1 MAILK
6 IEQVQGKVNT
16 GNVPRASALALPL
29 SIANQEAAGFK
40 AFSDGVVTLYAAQKK
55 EEDLNEAQSITE
67 SLSIDLIKSY
77 NKHKKGSNLELAL
90 GGFQEDVKYE
100 NFKDL
105 GSNKRVK
112 KEVRNYVNKFRS
124 KYALDLLGKV
134 TENHQDIT
142 KARKTQTLN
151 KMVKDQVAGGKDG
164 IIAQRDYQ
172 SFWTDPLNLE
182 YYGAEGLEKLK
193 QEKDLEILE
202 LAYIQGG
209 NTGQVNLF
217 NNEQRSEILSSL
229 PLKSQKAVIEK
240 IRNGAVSR
248 AIKSQ
253 EDIIFKEKK
262 DKQFKIE
269 TFTTALLAIND
280 ARLNSTDENIARN
293 PSLDDLYDLK
303 QSGAINSSQYNQL
316 LRFKANDKTLD
327 NPEILQIVNASF
339 ALADSVE
346 KIDSLQEDVNLNPD
360 IMDGLTAKS
369 IITFNKMADKYKKDT
384 TFGTEDQ
391 KFRDLLD
398 IGTKRISKGK
408 SGIFNSSGKPA
419 NNDIL
424 IRAEARLNEYNDLT
438 LNKNYTPEQAYAEV
452 IKKLKKDELPELH
465 DLEQPRSVSIK
476 NFKEEL
482 NAHPKDTFIEMRKEV
497 ALAYKESG
505 DLETYK
511 DDLRKLDIIEDTYD
525 TRLVIYD
532 GNQDNALGRQF
543 KIKEKK

>member
-40 AFSDGVVTLYAAQKK
+40 AFSDAVVTLYAAQKK

-90 GGFQEDVKYE
+90 DGFQEDVKYE

>member
-1 MAILK
+1 M
-6 IEQVQGKVNT
+6 
-16 GNVPRASALALPL
+16 
-29 SIANQEAAGFK
+29 
-40 AFSDGVVTLYAAQKK
+40 
-55 EEDLNEAQSITE
+55 
-67 SLSIDLIKSY
+67 
-77 NKHKKGSNLELAL
+77 
-90 GGFQEDVKYE
+90 
-100 NFKDL
+100 
-105 GSNKRVK
+105 
-112 KEVRNYVNKFRS
+112 
-124 KYALDLLGKV
+124 
-134 TENHQDIT
+134 
-142 KARKTQTLN
+142 
-151 KMVKDQVAGGKDG
+151 
-164 IIAQRDYQ
+164 
-172 SFWTDPLNLE
+172 
-182 YYGAEGLEKLK
+182 
-193 QEKDLEILE
+193 
-202 LAYIQGG
+202 
-209 NTGQVNLF
+209 
-217 NNEQRSEILSSL
+217 
-229 PLKSQKAVIEK
+229 
-240 IRNGAVSR
+240 
-248 AIKSQ
+248 
-253 EDIIFKEKK
+253 
-262 DKQFKIE
+262 
-269 TFTTALLAIND
+269 
-280 ARLNSTDENIARN
+280 
-293 PSLDDLYDLK
+293 K

-369 IITFNKMADKYKKDT
+369 IIKYNQLADKYKKDT

>member
-90 GGFQEDVKYE
+90 DGFQEDVKYE

-253 EDIIFKEKK
+253 EDIIFKDKK

>member
-90 GGFQEDVKYE
+90 DGFQEDVKYE

-229 PLKSQKAVIEK
+229 PLKSQKGVIEK

-511 DDLRKLDIIEDTYD
+511 DDLRKIDIIEDTYD

>member
-90 GGFQEDVKYE
+90 DGFQEDVKYE

-419 NNDIL
+419 NNDVL

>member
-6 IEQVQGKVNT
+6 IDQVQGKVNT

-90 GGFQEDVKYE
+90 DGFQEDVKYE